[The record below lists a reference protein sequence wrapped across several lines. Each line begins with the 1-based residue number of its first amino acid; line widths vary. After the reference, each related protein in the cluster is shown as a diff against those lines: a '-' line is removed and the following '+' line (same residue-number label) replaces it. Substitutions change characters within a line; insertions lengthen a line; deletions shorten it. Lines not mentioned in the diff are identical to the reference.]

1 MTTSLGRDVRPSPS
15 LPPTDEQ
22 PMDLDPSP
30 ITAPQAHSIPTL
42 ASALTAWLSTIGTL
56 LRSLDHHLA
65 SIAANAVN
73 DAGRR
78 AGYEQKVQE
87 MVAEVSKAKE
97 GKEKESNGGG
107 WKDTVGSA
115 VGGLKQFVGKGNVLG
130 ATSSANLGDD
140 MEVDSG
146 PGPAT
151 KGMKSPQGA
160 ATRAKKRGRNDG
172 GK

>member
-1 MTTSLGRDVRPSPS
+1 MTTSLGRDVRPSPT

-30 ITAPQAHSIPTL
+30 ASAPKAHSIPTL

-56 LRSLDHHLA
+56 LSSLDHHLA
-65 SIAANAVN
+65 AIAANAVN
-73 DAGRR
+73 DAERR
-78 AGYEQKVQE
+78 AEYEQRVQG

-97 GKEKESNGGG
+97 GKEKESSGGG
-107 WKDTVGSA
+107 WKDTVGGA
-115 VGGLKQFVGKGNVLG
+115 IGGLKQFAGKGNTLG

-146 PGPAT
+146 PVPG

-160 ATRAKKRGRNDG
+160 ATRAKKRGRNEG
-172 GK
+172 AR